1 MGRGREWTVQNTK
14 TIIKHRITGEIT
26 CFVCRLSVMKGTGDK
41 GANYTFLTSCSNYGL
56 VYLM

>member
-14 TIIKHRITGEIT
+14 TIIKHCITGEIT

-41 GANYTFLTSCSNYGL
+41 GANYTFFNEL
-56 VYLM
+56 